1 MDLAEGQGGNDA
13 SQTAEQ
19 YTHAQCEENG
29 GPGTESRGAE
39 REMHKSA
46 ENRSSGPGTQQSI
59 NKVVSTLQKRVAEF
73 SQSTKDI
80 KSLAKAVKSISDDMK
95 SLKRKLPSEDQ
106 TNTVAKQPCIDT
118 DDHQIN
124 IPSSPKPGTSTQS
137 DSEESTDDLEEFMQ
151 EEENYLES
159 ADTYEDLEDYFQVQ
173 DGTGEEVGDQIAKIT
188 ERALRG
194 TKNKKD
200 EEKLQELQQKHLRPK
215 NIQNLQVPKV
225 DDILWRQL
233 KREAKNVDYL
243 QQKAVSNYSQAL
255 IPIIKALELLK
266 SSSGK
271 ATEATGHI
279 MDAFKILCLNIKA
292 TNLGRTERIKRELQP
307 KFRAIC
313 KNEASA
319 TNLFGDN
326 FQEAVKKLEGTKS
339 NLTSTAQQ
347 HFLGKR
353 GGSRFS
359 SQLSHSFKHNYGQNH
374 KNQNKARYNNNH
386 KYQNN
391 YKKKNQQNSRK

>member
-13 SQTAEQ
+13 DHS
-19 YTHAQCEENG
+19 THAQFEENS

-39 REMHKSA
+39 REVQKSA
-46 ENRSSGPGTQQSI
+46 ENRNGGPGAQHSI
-59 NKVVSTLQKRVAEF
+59 NKVVSNLQKRVAEF

-80 KSLAKAVKSISDDMK
+80 KTLAKAVKSISDDMK
-95 SLKRKLPSEDQ
+95 SLKRKLPTEDQ
-106 TNTVAKQPCIDT
+106 TNIAKQPCMDK
-118 DDHQIN
+118 DDRQIT
-124 IPSSPKPGTSTQS
+124 IPSSPTPGTSTQS

-151 EEENYLES
+151 EEEDYSES

-233 KREAKNVDYL
+233 KRETKNVDYL
-243 QQKAVSNYSQAL
+243 QQKAVANYSQAL

-347 HFLGKR
+347 HFLGKK
-353 GGSRFS
+353 GGSRFN
-359 SQLSHSFKHNYGQNH
+359 SQLSHSFKYNYGQNH

>member
-13 SQTAEQ
+13 DHSI
-19 YTHAQCEENG
+19 HAQCEENS
-29 GPGTESRGAE
+29 GPGTESRGTE
-39 REMHKSA
+39 REMQKSA
-46 ENRSSGPGTQQSI
+46 ENRNGGPGAQHSI
-59 NKVVSTLQKRVAEF
+59 NNVVSNLQKRVAEF

-80 KSLAKAVKSISDDMK
+80 KTLAKAVKSISDDMK

-106 TNTVAKQPCIDT
+106 TNTAKQPCMDKH
-118 DDHQIN
+118 DRQIT
-124 IPSSPKPGTSTQS
+124 IPSSPTPGTSTQS

-151 EEENYLES
+151 EEEDYLES

-233 KREAKNVDYL
+233 KRETKNVDYL
-243 QQKAVSNYSQAL
+243 QQKAVANYSQAL

-347 HFLGKR
+347 HFLGKK

-359 SQLSHSFKHNYGQNH
+359 SQLSHSFKYNYGQNH